1 MALFTAVSSARCVIQ
16 YSLTITENGWPLTT
30 MTIIGSSRTGSVG
43 DLNLCKNTYNFTAIA
58 VTKNMNSS
66 SVSVAGQ
73 VNFTGMDIYI
83 DISVIWNVGG
93 GGGGGQILDD

>member
-83 DISVIWNVGG
+83 GYLECWGG
-93 GGGGGQILDD
+93 GANFG